1 MERLE
6 KLTALCALAFFLG
19 LTGLSFFYYEI
30 PNVLWV
36 AFFVCLLLLFGVYT
50 VRKRLFL
57 YTAGRL
63 MESLVT
69 LFVVASVTFLLLRLL
84 PGGPFDREKS
94 LPPEIKAN
102 IEAKYHL
109 DKPLLQQYWLY
120 IKGLTQGQ
128 LGFSYKYTDRSVGA
142 ILKDALPVSIQL
154 GVYALILAF
163 VLGVPL
169 GVFAARR
176 VGTLS
181 DTGAMMFSVA
191 GLSLPS
197 FVLAPLLILFFAF
210 QLRWLE
216 AGLWEGTLFFI
227 LPALVLGLRP
237 AGVIAR
243 LTRASLLDLLAS
255 DYVRTA
261 RAKGLNETVVF
272 YKHILKNAFLPVLTF
287 SGPLVAG
294 VLTGSFVIEKIF
306 AIPGMGQHFVNSVTN
321 RDYPLI
327 LGALLVY
334 SSLLIVSNMV
344 VDLLYAF
351 FDPRIQ
357 TS

>member
-1 MERLE
+1 MEGLK
-6 KLTALCALAFFLG
+6 KLTAFSAPALFLCV
-19 LTGLSFFYYEI
+19 TVLSFFYYEI
-30 PNVLWV
+30 PLFLWV
-36 AFFVCLLLLFGVYT
+36 AFFVSLFLCFGIYT
-50 VRKRLFL
+50 VKKRLFL
-57 YTAGRL
+57 YTVGRL
-63 MESLVT
+63 LEAFFT

-109 DKPLLQQYWLY
+109 NKPLSRQYYLY
-120 IKGLTQGQ
+120 MKGLTQGR

-142 ILKDALPVSIQL
+142 ILKDTLPVSVQL

-163 VLGVPL
+163 ACGVPL
-169 GVFAARR
+169 GVFSARR
-176 VGTLS
+176 AGSLA
-181 DTGAMMFSVA
+181 DTGAMMLSVT

-197 FVLAPLLILFFAF
+197 FVLAPLLILLFAF
-210 QLRWLE
+210 KLKWLE

-243 LTRASLLDLLAS
+243 LTRSGLLDLLES

-261 RAKGLNETVVF
+261 RAKGLSEASVF
-272 YKHILKNAFLPVLTF
+272 YKHILKNAFLPILTF
-287 SGPLVAG
+287 SGPLIAG
-294 VLTGSFVIEKIF
+294 ILTGSFVIEKIF
-306 AIPGMGQHFVNSVTN
+306 AIPGMGQHFVFSVTN

-327 LGALLVY
+327 LGGLLVY
-334 SSLLIVSNMV
+334 SSLLIVSNMI

-357 TS
+357 AG